1 MKTLF
6 GKKLINLTNGE
17 FAARF
22 KNKEN
27 LLNYWEVIKQNTDD
41 HNFAEQPSNWAACCR
56 DTTKKIYF
64 KPEVELLYIK
74 IIKETENLP
83 DWVNDETVWILHL
96 KKENPQEAWVIYGC
110 SNLDEAEKFKS
121 EDEGSLIMITEPE
134 RKALNISVD
143 FGD

>member
-1 MKTLF
+1 
-6 GKKLINLTNGE
+6 
-17 FAARF
+17 
-22 KNKEN
+22 
-27 LLNYWEVIKQNTDD
+27 
-41 HNFAEQPSNWAACCR
+41 
-56 DTTKKIYF
+56 
-64 KPEVELLYIK
+64 
-74 IIKETENLP
+74 
-83 DWVNDETVWILHL
+83 VNDETVWILHL